1 VIQCLASLTVTF
13 VQTLKEDEHKLRL
26 GNHLLAYLL
35 AFVIT
40 GVVVHWATLDVAAS
54 AGTFGTQAL
63 MEALDYITGV

>member
-1 VIQCLASLTVTF
+1 MLTTTF
-13 VQTLKEDEHKLRL
+13 VQKIKEDEHKLRL

-35 AFVIT
+35 AFIIT
-40 GVVVHWATLDVAAS
+40 GIVVNWTLIDVAAS